1 MIITID
7 TDSMTVEVDGIDP
20 VEAETPAELGQIAMA
35 AIEEATGS
43 VMEEEAGM
51 PPEMTEEMEMA
62 EGMDEGYNG

>member
-43 VMEEEAGM
+43 VEEEEGM
-51 PPEMTEEMEMA
+51 PPELTEEMEMA